1 MKYRQT
7 QIAPD
12 LHGFCF
18 SISISISL
26 SLSPSL
32 SLSIILLLNFQ
43 KQKLDPKT
51 CACVCVLE
59 SFTAQKL
66 DTEVVPMIFLI
77 SIVTFSNGWQ
87 GYFPYS
93 ARFPAFRRE
102 LDPECLLGGCQHV
115 AITRN
120 FLPPQFITEKKG
132 NHRHQKNIPSR
143 RYWFIQFSR
152 NIFTYKLAPV
162 LSHRSAP
169 LVNSHPAMPRTSC
182 LCLHHRFK
190 V

>member
-1 MKYRQT
+1 MG
-7 QIAPD
+7 PWVP
-12 LHGFCF
+12 LM
-18 SISISISL
+18 
-26 SLSPSL
+26 
-32 SLSIILLLNFQ
+32 
-43 KQKLDPKT
+43 
-51 CACVCVLE
+51 E

-143 RYWFIQFSR
+143 RYWFIKKWNKYTMTNRYHTSKR
-152 NIFTYKLAPV
+152 VKKCNTRTKTNIPGWLEKDYP
-162 LSHRSAP
+162 LSECKKIASKTKETRDWKEKRAW
-169 LVNSHPAMPRTSC
+169 LRW
-182 LCLHHRFK
+182 LR
-190 V
+190 